1 MQTLALNYIAVDLYT
16 DAMDLFELNCYSK
29 SLPNDKHHRVGI
41 LALREDRF
49 TRRIRNIL
57 HIPTGIML
65 ADPLTKSVVT
75 KTFMRWVTTGTWLTT
90 LDAKSTSKIR
100 IRRAVRRPATYTE
113 HDLVHNDFTP
123 DDGTFGDQLQLNEA
137 FYQALDFVDDLK
149 LGTFLM
155 QTDITIFKPSGSSSS
170 SAAPPAV
177 QHDEPHDEFLV
188 TMASELWNKTAL
200 VDTTFLGY
208 SS

>member
-1 MQTLALNYIAVDLYT
+1 
-16 DAMDLFELNCYSK
+16 
-29 SLPNDKHHRVGI
+29 
-41 LALREDRF
+41 
-49 TRRIRNIL
+49 
-57 HIPTGIML
+57 ML

-75 KTFMRWVTTGTWLTT
+75 KTFMRWVTTGTWLET
-90 LDAKSTSKIR
+90 LAARSTSKIR

-155 QTDITIFKPSGSSSS
+155 QTDITISKPSGSSSS

-188 TMASELWNKTAL
+188 CPPC
-200 VDTTFLGY
+200 DPPRRQQLGY
-208 SS
+208 CTFSVYSEPSGLWVCGAPCVRIHDPDYVHRGECRCEAHARNRHYGK